1 MELRRGCCDDD
12 ATRWVLPARIGSGC
26 TPQQLLFSVLPRR
39 TFYLPPTRPCALLS
53 LAARGVMGCGTS
65 KASNEADA
73 AVEGIAG
80 LTVGQVNLE
89 SVPTNSETSS
99 APAAAADGIVD
110 EKHTTPQKTPPVL
123 DKATTPKPHGGRKSY
138 LPSGKP
144 DNKNTGKRKG
154 GTSYKGK
161 KAWEA
166 DDEWKKENQASAS
179 LRKTK
184 GFDAPD
190 SPNVAGGQHEE
201 YDPIND
207 TAEEDLVEGDTQW
220 GDTVSWLEK
229 EMRGM
234 RIASDYPDV
243 LQKSVQILRKW
254 RTRFPKPV
262 WLRVIKSGRIAK
274 ELNECAPV
282 IAKVIAHVD
291 NMRTPSETSQRVN
304 IVDLCS
310 GFGYLGMFLS
320 EMLDPRKVKMIVL
333 LDKQVRPDGAFPNPL
348 RLMPRPRRPRPLSK
362 GSILHTAQA
371 HCFISQLV
379 TVCPYI
385 AIYIN
390 TRD

>member
-333 LDKQVRPDGAFPNPL
+333 LDKQVRPDGAFPNPPPTFDAPSATSTAVIQRKYPTHSTSAL
-348 RLMPRPRRPRPLSK
+348 FYLSASDFL
-362 GSILHTAQA
+362 SIH
-371 HCFISQLV
+371 
-379 TVCPYI
+379 
-385 AIYIN
+385 
-390 TRD
+390 RDIR

>member
-333 LDKQVRPDGAFPNPL
+333 LDKQVRPDGAFPNPPPTFDAPSATSTAVIQRKYPTHSTSAL
-348 RLMPRPRRPRPLSK
+348 FYLSA
-362 GSILHTAQA
+362 GDFLSIH
-371 HCFISQLV
+371 
-379 TVCPYI
+379 
-385 AIYIN
+385 
-390 TRD
+390 RDIR